1 LFECPDRQ
9 LPLPLLLIAESIGV
23 ITALAGYLTARG
35 SKFWQENWE
44 AHVDLLEH
52 EIGVRLTQVVL
63 CRKPPQ
69 FSVSRINQLL
79 LLLLTLA
86 WGIALFCGAVALT
99 LTGLPSAPEVPKWL
113 WPFPAGIAIVILIGV
128 VCCIMYRSNRTSFT
142 GRTYSFGEANWAVYS
157 SKHKPTVPFILW
169 RDSLSESGAQI
180 QEPVLK
186 GQSET
191 EEQVSP

>member
-1 LFECPDRQ
+1 
-9 LPLPLLLIAESIGV
+9 
-23 ITALAGYLTARG
+23 
-35 SKFWQENWE
+35 
-44 AHVDLLEH
+44 
-52 EIGVRLTQVVL
+52 
-63 CRKPPQ
+63 
-69 FSVSRINQLL
+69 
-79 LLLLTLA
+79 
-86 WGIALFCGAVALT
+86 
-99 LTGLPSAPEVPKWL
+99 
-113 WPFPAGIAIVILIGV
+113 
-128 VCCIMYRSNRTSFT
+128 MYRSNRTSFT